1 MDVDCPRTIVHVIFT
16 LSILYGQFFGKIV
29 YEIWAIEKKYC
40 PRNVEDPKIL
50 HGDNKL
56 IRDYKISE

>member
-1 MDVDCPRTIVHVIFT
+1 MGNREKNYFSVD
-16 LSILYGQFFGKIV
+16 
-29 YEIWAIEKKYC
+29 YC
-40 PRNVEDPKIL
+40 PRNVQDPKIL